1 MGRGIVLKC
10 INCGQPCEEEQLN
23 CASCQRNLDNE
34 QDEGSSLIDKELE
47 VYVGDNIRIT
57 KGNGNL
63 RISGLLGGVGMVGR
77 YFQYRLA
84 RIS

>member
-47 VYVGDNIRIT
+47 VYVGRQYPYY

-63 RISGLLGGVGMVGR
+63 RISGLLGGVGMVGLL
-77 YFQYRLA
+77 FS
-84 RIS
+84 I